1 MVHGVARKIG
11 RGLPKCEIQ
20 QEVENK
26 NLQAKV
32 RGTTKAAVL
41 EGDSE
46 CPDIMAF
53 SVYDTKP
60 VNFLSTA
67 CSSLT
72 WREKPRK
79 YTTKMQGSILCCG
92 LFDQK

>member
-1 MVHGVARKIG
+1 M
-11 RGLPKCEIQ
+11 PKCIVQ
-20 QEVENK
+20 DEVENK

-46 CPDIMAF
+46 YPDIMAF

-67 CSSLT
+67 CTCLH
-72 WREKPRK
+72 WKEKK
-79 YTTKMQGSILCCG
+79 QESI
-92 LFDQK
+92 